1 MQGLELR
8 GVNSVCSGQSLR
20 DTAQTGWIA
29 IGRRHPPAH
38 WPHMLYAHW
47 RVQRWAQG
55 WGSGA
60 VRPETCN
67 RQGNLQGMG
76 GAPWGKA
83 KRLVPSGVSD
93 PVAICPAS
101 LPHTSIKSM
110 LRALNKCDTKG
121 IRVSPQACTLHSQ

>member
-8 GVNSVCSGQSLR
+8 GVNRVQS
-20 DTAQTGWIA
+20 QTGWID

-47 RVQRWAQG
+47 RVRRWAQE

-76 GAPWGKA
+76 KA
-83 KRLVPSGVSD
+83 KRLVPNGVSN
-93 PVAICPAS
+93 PTCSAS

-110 LRALNKCDTKG
+110 L
-121 IRVSPQACTLHSQ
+121 

>member
-1 MQGLELR
+1 MSTLTQQWPVTQGH
-8 GVNSVCSGQSLR
+8 GTNKM
-20 DTAQTGWIA
+20 D
-29 IGRRHPPAH
+29 RHRQAASTSPLATDAPD
-38 WPHMLYAHW
+38 AHW

-101 LPHTSIKSM
+101 LPHTSIK
-110 LRALNKCDTKG
+110 R
-121 IRVSPQACTLHSQ
+121 